1 MMRRI
6 WAVAEVVL
14 RGWLRRKEAYVY
26 IVLLAGLQLAV
37 ASLGGA
43 AGGGSSLYL
52 FDAGLLLTWF
62 FGWAVALH
70 AGAAEL
76 PGEEAHGTVFL
87 LLAKPLSR
95 AELIAG
101 KWLGAW
107 LAVTLCTLAFYAV
120 TLIVAYSAGVAP
132 PLGALIQAGVLH
144 LISLAVLIALSL
156 ALSTRLNR
164 DAAVAVA
171 IVAALALYLIVPGIP
186 QLACE
191 THGWRVG
198 SLNVL
203 YYGLPHLELF
213 DLRRRVL
220 HGFGPLPG
228 GVLATLAAYGVVWT
242 GALLMAAW
250 LSYRRRRF
258 QRDRLLE

>member
-1 MMRRI
+1 MMRRV
-6 WAVAEVVL
+6 WAVASVVL
-14 RGWLRRKEAYVY
+14 RGWLRRKEGYVY
-26 IVLLAGLQLAV
+26 VVLLAGLQLAV

-43 AGGGSSLYL
+43 MGGGSSLYL

-70 AGAAEL
+70 AGAIEL
-76 PGEEAHGTVFL
+76 PGEEAHGTIFL

-95 AELIAG
+95 AELVAG

-107 LAVTLCTLAFYAV
+107 LAATVCTLAFYAV
-120 TLIVAYSAGVAP
+120 TLIVAHVAGVVP
-132 PLGALIQAGVLH
+132 PAGVLAQAGALH
-144 LISLAVLIALSL
+144 LVSLAVLSALSL
-156 ALSTRLNR
+156 ACATRLNR

-171 IVAALALYLIVPGIP
+171 VVAAMAFALVVPRIA
-186 QLACE
+186 QLAYQVQ
-191 THGWRVG
+191 GWRVG
-198 SLNVL
+198 ALDVL
-203 YYGLPHLELF
+203 YYALPHLELF

-220 HGFGPLPG
+220 HGFGPLPS
-228 GVLATLAAYGVVWT
+228 GVLATLVVYGMVWT
-242 GALLMAAW
+242 GALLVAAW